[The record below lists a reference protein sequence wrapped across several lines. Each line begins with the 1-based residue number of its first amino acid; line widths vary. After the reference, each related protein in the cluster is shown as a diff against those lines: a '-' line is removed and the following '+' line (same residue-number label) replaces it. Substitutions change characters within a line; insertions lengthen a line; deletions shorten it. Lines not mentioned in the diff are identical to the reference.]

1 MIRRPPRSTR
11 TYTLFPYTTL
21 FRSLGRTIGK
31 QYGQNAPTCVPRRPV
46 GVISLFGGYRGNPIP
61 IVSGF
66 AVPSFAPSSVFF
78 VCLKDLL
85 GVSVQ
90 HGLTTFEALLRLG
103 GPRRSL
109 ELQLAYLSQPHL
121 PLPHVDVL
129 LLATDQGNE
138 A

>member
-85 GVSVQ
+85 GVRVQ
-90 HGLTTFEALLRLG
+90 HGLTTFEALLRPV
-103 GPRRSL
+103 GPGRAIQI
-109 ELQLAYLSQPHL
+109 QLADPGPPAPPPLHVPDL
-121 PLPHVDVL
+121 PFP
-129 LLATDQGNE
+129 
-138 A
+138 